1 MATALKTFI
10 DLNLIASLESGAS
23 GQVGGIAHQ
32 ITLVRSLVNGTSE
45 GQCDR
50 VYQVTSTL
58 AASGTDTY
66 DLAGVVENVYGT
78 VISFAEVQLLA
89 IQSQGATGQNLTIG
103 KAASNPVTTI
113 WSGTSAVEVVPGG
126 GTIMKYGGVDGY
138 AITAGSADSITVTNT
153 HGSASIT
160 YTLLIVG
167 RSA

>member
-1 MATALKTFI
+1 MATALKTTI
-10 DLNLIASLESGAS
+10 DFNLIASLESGVS
-23 GQVGGIAHQ
+23 GQSGGIAHQ
-32 ITLVRSLVNGTSE
+32 INLIKNLTNGTSTN
-45 GQCDR
+45 QCDR

-58 AASGTDTY
+58 TSGSTDTY

-78 VISFAEVQLLA
+78 VISFAEVQFLA
-89 IQSQGATGQNLTIG
+89 IQSSGSTGQNLTIG

-113 WSGTSAVEVVPGG
+113 WSGSSAVEIVPGG
-126 GTIMKYGGVDGY
+126 GTLFKDGGTDGY
-138 AITAGSADSITVTNT
+138 AITAGSADSIAVTNT